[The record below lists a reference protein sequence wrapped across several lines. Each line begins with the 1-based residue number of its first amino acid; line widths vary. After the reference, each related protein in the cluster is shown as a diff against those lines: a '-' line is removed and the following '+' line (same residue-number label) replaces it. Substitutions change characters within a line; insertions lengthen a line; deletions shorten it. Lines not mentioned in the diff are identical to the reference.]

1 MADGERTE
9 VPLSGDE
16 RAMLNAFLDAQRDT
30 LEWKCSGLTPEQLKE
45 AASPPSPLTLLGLL
59 RHLTEVEYFWLEYIL
74 VNKASHLG
82 MYSGQGNPVDGDRA
96 WTDLDSHPAEDVLQ
110 HWKEACATTRRNA
123 ASLPDLDAPAA
134 CLWDNEPVNLR
145 WITVHMIREYARH
158 TGHADLLR
166 EQIDGATGE

>member
-1 MADGERTE
+1 MTEGERTE
-9 VPLSGDE
+9 VPLNGDE

-45 AASPPSPLTLLGLL
+45 AASPPSSLTLLGLL
-59 RHLTEVEYFWLEYIL
+59 RHLTEVEYFWMEAIL
-74 VNKASHLG
+74 LG
-82 MYSGQGNPVDGDRA
+82 KGNNLGLYSGQENPAEGDRA
-96 WTDLDSHPAEDVLQ
+96 WTDLESHSADDVL
-110 HWKEACATTRRNA
+110 HNWKAACDAARRNA

-134 CLWDNEPVNLR
+134 YPWDDQPVTLR

-166 EQIDGATGE
+166 ERIDGATGE

>member
-30 LEWKCSGLTPEQLKE
+30 LEWKCSGLSPEQLKD
-45 AASPPSPLTLLGLL
+45 AASPPSSLTLLGLL

-74 VNKASHLG
+74 TGAAEHLG
-82 MYSGQGNPVDGDRA
+82 MYSGTPNPVDGDRA
-96 WTDLDSHPAEDVLQ
+96 WTDLESHPADKVLSQ
-110 HWKEACATTRRNA
+110 WKDACAAARRHV
-123 ASLPDLDAPAA
+123 ASLPNLDAPAA
-134 CLWDNEPVNLR
+134 MSWDGEPVTLR

-166 EQIDGATGE
+166 ERIDGATGE